1 MLLSSERSPMKKTR
15 CAFAGFSL
23 ALATIALACG
33 SERSDFLDADAGRG
47 SGADGGGG
55 GLGQSFP
62 DEVPDAGEDGA
73 APPPVPIVYAH
84 SANTLYKV
92 DPVTKDV
99 TVVAAFN
106 GGCSQVIDLALDQDS
121 NAFVTTFGG
130 LFRLDT
136 GTATCTLIANGSYP
150 NSLSFVPKG
159 TVDDT
164 AEALVGYNGATYV
177 RIDTATGAVSTIGSL
192 KGGYTS
198 SGDIVSV
205 TGGGTFLTVKGNAC
219 SDCLI
224 QVDPKTGDMI
234 QNYGNV
240 KHDAVY
246 GLGFWAGTVYGFS
259 DAGKVFSIE
268 WVNDELVT
276 NDITVANPPS
286 ALSFYGAGST
296 TAAPAVS
303 ADGGGI
309 PIIK

>member
-1 MLLSSERSPMKKTR
+1 MNKTR
-15 CAFAGFSL
+15 CALAGFGL
-23 ALATIALACG
+23 ALAAIALACG
-33 SERSDFLDADAGRG
+33 SSERSDFLDADAGRG
-47 SGADGGGG
+47 SGDDGGG
-55 GLGQSFP
+55 LTQSFP
-62 DEVPDAGEDGA
+62 DEVSDAGPGEDRA

-84 SANTLYKV
+84 SPGTLYRV

-106 GGCSQVIDLALDQDS
+106 GGCSSVIDLALDQDS

-130 LFRLDT
+130 LYRLDT
-136 GTATCTLIANGSYP
+136 GTATCTLIANGAYP

-177 RIDTATGAVSTIGSL
+177 RIDTATGVVSTIGAL

-205 TGGGTFLTVKGNAC
+205 TGGGTFLTVKGGTCN
-219 SDCLI
+219 DCLI

-240 KHDAVY
+240 NHDAVY
-246 GLGFWAGTVYGFS
+246 GLGFWAGTVFGFS
-259 DAGKVFSIE
+259 EEGKVFSIE
-268 WVNDELVT
+268 WVNNQLVT
-276 NDITVANPPS
+276 SDIAVANPPP
-286 ALSFYGAGST
+286 ALAFWGAGST

-303 ADGGGI
+303 EDGGGI